1 MDGLFNGRNKQI
13 LEGID
18 PSARTLYLI
27 GKDFE
32 GFYQLRKLKRR
43 TQIVAGLAKG
53 DTVIVHSVRPLAEDL
68 RVKAVPSLQ
77 ADR

>member
-1 MDGLFNGRNKQI
+1 VGAADAAG
-13 LEGID
+13 
-18 PSARTLYLI
+18 
-27 GKDFE
+27 
-32 GFYQLRKLKRR
+32 R